1 MGILQFFP
9 LVLIAYFPR
18 HNKRC
23 YESEM
28 NSHFHSIFCLT
39 SEKSKTICISKYFPG
54 EALLNSFPQ
63 DSVTL
68 DQFLQLE
75 NCNAKTELTLHQI
88 ELSFYQASLW
98 EVLTGSNLTDIF
110 NSEINTYYLMSFLV
124 HNSKHWLS
132 WIVCWMNFNTKMN
145 IQVFC

>member
-1 MGILQFFP
+1 MVGSYNVFRVIVTFRSTCEELQARQGSIKSVAGYWTHYEQVITSNDNTSNVVTSNDITSNGHTKMGILQFFP

-39 SEKSKTICISKYFPG
+39 SEKKTICVSKSFPG
-54 EALLNSFPQ
+54 EVLLNYFPK
-63 DSVTL
+63 DNVTL

-75 NCNAKTELTLHQI
+75 NCNAKT
-88 ELSFYQASLW
+88 
-98 EVLTGSNLTDIF
+98 N
-110 NSEINTYYLMSFLV
+110 
-124 HNSKHWLS
+124 
-132 WIVCWMNFNTKMN
+132 
-145 IQVFC
+145 

>member
-1 MGILQFFP
+1 MKCGYWTHYEQVITSNDNTSNVVTSNDITSNGHTKMGILQFFP

-39 SEKSKTICISKYFPG
+39 SEKKTICVSKSFPG
-54 EALLNSFPQ
+54 GALLNPFPQ
-63 DSVTL
+63 DNVTL

-75 NCNAKTELTLHQI
+75 NCNAKSELTQ
-88 ELSFYQASLW
+88 LSNCIS
-98 EVLTGSNLTDIF
+98 I
-110 NSEINTYYLMSFLV
+110 
-124 HNSKHWLS
+124 KHL
-132 WIVCWMNFNTKMN
+132 FER
-145 IQVFC
+145 F

>member
-1 MGILQFFP
+1 MKYQEIFLKGKSSLKKFKKKGYWTHYEQVITSNDNTSNVVTSNDITSNGHTKMGILQFFP

-39 SEKSKTICISKYFPG
+39 SEKKTICVSKSFPG
-54 EALLNSFPQ
+54 EVLLNYFPK
-63 DSVTL
+63 DNVTL

-75 NCNAKTELTLHQI
+75 NCNAKT
-88 ELSFYQASLW
+88 
-98 EVLTGSNLTDIF
+98 N
-110 NSEINTYYLMSFLV
+110 
-124 HNSKHWLS
+124 
-132 WIVCWMNFNTKMN
+132 
-145 IQVFC
+145 

>member
-1 MGILQFFP
+1 MPSAIEHITNKSLLVMTILVMSLLVMTITSNGHTKMGILQFFP

-39 SEKSKTICISKYFPG
+39 SEKKTICVSKSFPG
-54 EALLNSFPQ
+54 EVLLNYFPK
-63 DSVTL
+63 DNVTL

-75 NCNAKTELTLHQI
+75 NCNAKT
-88 ELSFYQASLW
+88 
-98 EVLTGSNLTDIF
+98 N
-110 NSEINTYYLMSFLV
+110 
-124 HNSKHWLS
+124 
-132 WIVCWMNFNTKMN
+132 
-145 IQVFC
+145 

>member
-1 MGILQFFP
+1 MSLLVMTITSNGHTKMGILQFFP

-39 SEKSKTICISKYFPG
+39 SEKKTICVSKSFPG
-54 EALLNSFPQ
+54 EALLNYFPK
-63 DSVTL
+63 DNVTL

-75 NCNAKTELTLHQI
+75 NCNAKT
-88 ELSFYQASLW
+88 
-98 EVLTGSNLTDIF
+98 N
-110 NSEINTYYLMSFLV
+110 
-124 HNSKHWLS
+124 
-132 WIVCWMNFNTKMN
+132 
-145 IQVFC
+145 

>member
-1 MGILQFFP
+1 MAIEHITNKSLLVMTILVMSLLVMTITSNGHTKMGILQFFP

-39 SEKSKTICISKYFPG
+39 SEKDFCVSKSFPG
-54 EALLNSFPQ
+54 GALLNPFPQ
-63 DSVTL
+63 DNVTL

-88 ELSFYQASLW
+88 VFHSSISLRIFNWLSF
-98 EVLTGSNLTDIF
+98 D
-110 NSEINTYYLMSFLV
+110 
-124 HNSKHWLS
+124 
-132 WIVCWMNFNTKMN
+132 
-145 IQVFC
+145 